1 MGKVACHIG
10 LSGGNSRRMNN
21 DEFFKEGSPE
31 ASWLAEVTAECQSK
45 ASQPRYSIGQPIS
58 ALAPIGACVF
68 TEEWSSSA
76 LLQVAIISHDTK
88 VFTFGLPEQRPLGL
102 STCAC
107 ILAMGGAD
115 ADGNPV
121 VRPYTP
127 VSTNAMCGKFE
138 LMVKIYEQ
146 GVLSQHMD
154 KMAIGDT
161 LQFKHIPF
169 NVKIQAPFGKR
180 HIGMLWRHRHHAY

>member
-115 ADGNPV
+115 EDGNPV

-127 VSTNAMCGKFE
+127 VSTNAMLGKFE
-138 LMVKIYEQ
+138 LMVKLYPGGKI
-146 GVLSQHMD
+146 SQHLEQLEIGKSMD
-154 KMAIGDT
+154 
-161 LQFKHIPF
+161 FKHIGF
-169 NVKIQAPFGKR
+169 NVKIQYPF
-180 HIGMLWRHRHHAY
+180 